1 MKHYI
6 ATIAI
11 LALLAAA
18 HVAIQRGQAVAAAQ
32 NAPQDVLDIP
42 TAFAAY
48 AQQGED
54 YPVSD
59 RVRELLQTSVILMRP
74 YASAEGWP
82 IVLTIVYAG
91 TTRRS
96 LHFPEVCL
104 VGQGWEIVEQE
115 TEPIGFSFVAKR
127 LILIKG
133 NYRQAVLYWF
143 KTGDE
148 LTGNFFVNS
157 WHWTKNQLLSGSSTS
172 AMIKLSSPIGKQDP
186 EKVFTLLEDFALKF
200 TPIMMEKIQ

>member
-18 HVAIQRGQAVAAAQ
+18 HLAIQRGQAVAAAQ
-32 NAPQDVLDIP
+32 NAPQDFLDIP

-48 AQQGED
+48 TQQGED

-82 IVLTIVYAG
+82 IVLTVVYAG

-104 VGQGWEIVEQE
+104 VGQGWEIVEQD
-115 TEPIGFSFVAKR
+115 TKPIGFSFVAKR
-127 LILIKG
+127 LILVKG

-148 LTGNFFVNS
+148 LTGNFFLNS

-200 TPIMMEKIQ
+200 TPIMMEKIK